1 MKEAILLCDKWA
13 LYKYHCRMITGLGQV
28 PRIHLAKQTVTV
40 LQPTSAFSGPLDQW
54 VKEKAPLLLA
64 LL

>member
-1 MKEAILLCDKWA
+1 MKKAIPLCDKWA
-13 LYKYHCRMITGLGQV
+13 LYKYHWRMITGLGQV

-40 LQPTSAFSGPLDQW
+40 LQPMSAFLGPLDW
-54 VKEKAPLLLA
+54 SMKKAGLLIA